1 MKKSLFAIAAVTAF
15 AGAAQAQSSV
25 TVYGV
30 LDASFTAA
38 ENKIKATSGATTTTT
53 SQRNTVNG
61 DGALATSRLGFRGRE
76 DLGGGKAAEF
86 QLEYDLVN
94 FGNGAN
100 GTENY
105 GAQSG
110 TSTNARSEGFG
121 ARYSWI
127 GISDKGMG
135 GLRIGRQEASIHSAY
150 GVGAAGYQNNMPG
163 TIYSAGTSNS
173 TASTVAIGSN
183 ANISTIRPYDV
194 FVNQAITYVSP
205 NISGFTGQLQYADN
219 AISSNTAA
227 VTGAKQFGAN
237 VTFRGVKNLTVA
249 YGFQQSGVV
258 ADTAIA
264 VGTANGLTPS
274 NLTTAVSASN
284 TKTVS
289 NVVSA
294 NYDFGIVQ
302 AFAVGT
308 QLKIT
313 TLSNGAVTRDQTA
326 YEIGARA
333 PITPT
338 IGVFASGFMGSKKMD
353 ANSTTLSGTTNGRAD
368 LSGFQLGAMYNF
380 SKRTTAYAIY
390 GTQDV
395 KGKEGATGTKISTE
409 AYAVG
414 MRHSF

>member
-1 MKKSLFAIAAVTAF
+1 MKKTLLAVAAMGAF
-15 AGAAQAQSSV
+15 ASAAQAQSSV
-25 TVYGV
+25 SVYGV
-30 LDASFTAA
+30 MDGSYTATT
-38 ENKIKATSGATTTTT
+38 NKIQATAGAVTTTTN
-53 SQRNTVNG
+53 QRNTVNG
-61 DGALATSRLGFRGRE
+61 DGALATSRLGFRGTE
-76 DLGGGKAAEF
+76 DLGGGKTAQF
-86 QLEYDLVN
+86 QLEYDLRN
-94 FGNGAN
+94 IGNGGN

-110 TSTNARSEGFG
+110 ASTNAASEGFG

-150 GVGAAGYQNNMPG
+150 GVGATGYQNNMPG

-183 ANISTIRPYDV
+183 SNISTIRPYDV
-194 FVNQAITYVSP
+194 FVNQAITYISP
-205 NISGFTGQLQYADN
+205 TISGVSGQVQYADN
-219 AISSNTAA
+219 AISTNTAA
-227 VTGAKQFGAN
+227 TTGAKQFGAN
-237 VTFRGVKNLTVA
+237 ISYAGIKNLTVA

-258 ADTAIA
+258 ADTAIT
-264 VGTANGLTPS
+264 VGTQNGLTPS
-274 NLTTAVSASN
+274 NLTTAVSLAN

-289 NVVSA
+289 NVVAA
-294 NYDFGIVQ
+294 NYNFGILQ
-302 AFAVGT
+302 AFVVGT

-313 TLSNGAVTRDQTA
+313 TLNNQTVTRDQTA

-338 IGVFASGFMGSKKMD
+338 ISVFASGFMGSKTMD
-353 ANSTTLSGTTNGRAD
+353 ANAATLSGTTSGRAD
-368 LSGFQLGAMYNF
+368 LSGYQLGAMYNF
-380 SKRTTAYAIY
+380 SKRTTVYAIY

-395 KGKEGATGTKISTE
+395 KGKEAATGTKISTD

-414 MRHSF
+414 MRHTF